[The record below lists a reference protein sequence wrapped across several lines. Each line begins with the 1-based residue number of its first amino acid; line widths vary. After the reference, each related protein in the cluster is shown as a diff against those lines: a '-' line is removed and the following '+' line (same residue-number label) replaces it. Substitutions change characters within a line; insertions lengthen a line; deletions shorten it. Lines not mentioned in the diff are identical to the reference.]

1 MIWNKRNGNNLLEC
15 SFAKI
20 SRKLTPLAII
30 STFWLRLVL
39 QNKCI
44 SKKILG
50 GNEHPSST
58 TCLCHS
64 PYLPRFS
71 SLRNP
76 FLLQRDSH
84 FSVTIPFLSFMWS
97 ESILLRLSKL
107 DIICD
112 SWSTIA
118 LEKEKIIC
126 PNYSLGS
133 RINAVRKL
141 FTCLYALTCFFD
153 YGRFLA
159 QMYAAFEF

>member
-1 MIWNKRNGNNLLEC
+1 MSTLLLRHAYVTHPIC
-15 SFAKI
+15 QD
-20 SRKLTPLAII
+20 LAA
-30 STFWLRLVL
+30 
-39 QNKCI
+39 
-44 SKKILG
+44 LG
-50 GNEHPSST
+50 T
-58 TCLCHS
+58 L
-64 PYLPRFS
+64 
-71 SLRNP
+71 

>member
-1 MIWNKRNGNNLLEC
+1 M
-15 SFAKI
+15 
-20 SRKLTPLAII
+20 AII
-30 STFWLRLVL
+30 STFWLRLVS

-76 FLLQRDSH
+76 FLLRRDSH

-159 QMYAAFEF
+159 QMYTAFEF

>member
-1 MIWNKRNGNNLLEC
+1 MSTLL
-15 SFAKI
+15 
-20 SRKLTPLAII
+20 
-30 STFWLRLVL
+30 LRLAYVTHPICQDL
-39 QNKCI
+39 AA
-44 SKKILG
+44 LG
-50 GNEHPSST
+50 T
-58 TCLCHS
+58 L
-64 PYLPRFS
+64 
-71 SLRNP
+71 
-76 FLLQRDSH
+76 FLLWRDSH

-159 QMYAAFEF
+159 QMYTAFEL